1 MADEQAIVD
10 PTWLAA
16 HLRDPDVRVVEV
28 DVSAAAFDAG
38 HIPGAVLWNA
48 YTDLRGPDYIPVD
61 RAALEG
67 LLSRS
72 GLWPE
77 STLVLCGYAA
87 ALGFWLMKSHG
98 HEDARV
104 LTESREQWAEALGG
118 LTTEASTP
126 AQSAYPLSDPDPG
139 MLVSREGLEA
149 AISDPACVLLDVR
162 SQEEFSGE
170 RFWPSGAT
178 EDTGRAGRVPGAVSV
193 PIQLLRNEDE
203 TFKPPEELRRGAPR
217 SARGR
222 RSPARPE
229 GHHLLHDRQQG
240 RHGLV
245 RPQPA
250 ARLPRRGRLLR
261 LLGRVGQAR
270 GHAGRGL
277 ASYQSARWC
286 STTPRPRASG
296 MLPGRVP

>member
-203 TFKPPEELRRGAPR
+203 TFKPPEELREVLEDAG
-217 SARGR
+217 
-222 RSPARPE
+222 
-229 GHHLLHDRQQG
+229 
-240 RHGLV
+240 V
-245 RPQPA
+245 QPDQRVITYCTIGNRA
-250 ARLPRRGRLLR
+250 GMAWFALSRLLDYPD
-261 LLGRVGQAR
+261 VGVYYGSWAEW
-270 GHAGRGL
+270 GKLEG
-277 ASYQSARWC
+277 
-286 STTPRPRASG
+286 TP
-296 MLPGRVP
+296 VEV